1 HDPIVEYQRE
11 PIPPVV
17 SDGEFV
23 WGPNVGR
30 FDAQTYLA
38 SLGSPLEPFAGDL
51 EIWALYSSVS
61 PRVLLTVLQLRHGL
75 VRGDGAALTEGEVLA
90 AIEDTAMD
98 LAEAFYD
105 HLHTWGRRAS
115 APPDIDPMVRF
126 ADGTAATVGAA
137 SSGTYA
143 VAAGLAPRA
152 AIGRWREQLSPDSD
166 TGFSAVYGSLF
177 PVSDPLS
184 AANEITPS
192 SAPPDMLLQFPFPM
206 GAVWGYAGPHSWN
219 GGNSPPPF
227 SSLDFYAG
235 GATCSAPPGLFTVAA
250 AGGIPYRP
258 YDYRCWLEIDH
269 GAGWTTSYYHL
280 RNLFSGTG
288 ISRNNKVGTIACE
301 LCAGG
306 SSTGPHV
313 HFSLKYNGAYVS
325 LEGVKLSGWTV
336 HVGPVAYYTGWLER
350 DGQSVPPFN
359 TVVNDYHLYYGVG
372 DFSVRTYGNGSG
384 DIDRLKIRMTDTNT
398 SSSGPPADV
407 GASDF
412 TLEWWMKALPGNNRA
427 PAVTCGGNINWIYG
441 NTVLDRDRYNQDRKY
456 GVSLGDGR
464 VVFGVSGEGTGDLT
478 ICGTTD
484 VRDGAWHHVV
494 VERRRLDGF
503 MWLFVDGA
511 LQASADG
518 PDGDISYPEGAVIGS
533 YCGPSGDQPCL
544 NDPFLVL
551 AAEKHDVGPA
561 YPSFS
566 GWIDELRISNSLR
579 YASAFI
585 SPTAPFATDANT

>member
-1 HDPIVEYQRE
+1 MVEYQRE
-11 PIPPVV
+11 PIPALL

-30 FDAQTYLA
+30 FDAQAYLA
-38 SLGSPLEPFAGDL
+38 SVDSPLEPYAADL
-51 EIWALYSSVS
+51 EIWAMYSSVS
-61 PRVLLTVLQLRHGL
+61 PRVLLTVLQ
-75 VRGDGAALTEGEVLA
+75 VRYGVVKGAGAALNEGEVLA
-90 AIEDTAMD
+90 AIEDTAMG

-105 HLHTWGRRAS
+105 HLHTWGRRS
-115 APPDIDPMVRF
+115 TAPPDIDPLVRF

-143 VAAGLAPRA
+143 VAAGLAPGA
-152 AIGRWREQLSPDSD
+152 PIGRWREQLSRDSS
-166 TGFSAVYGSLF
+166 TGFTAVYGSLF
-177 PVSDPLS
+177 PGSDPLS
-184 AANEITPS
+184 ATNEITPS
-192 SAPPDMLLQFPFPM
+192 SAPPDTLLQLPFPM

-280 RNLFSGTG
+280 RNLFSGSG
-288 ISRNNKVGTIACE
+288 ISRNNKIGTIACE

-306 SSTGPHV
+306 TTTGPHV

-336 HVGPVAYYTGWLER
+336 HVGPVAYETGSLER
-350 DGQSVPPFN
+350 DGQSLPPFN
-359 TVVNDYHLYYGVG
+359 TLVNDYHVYYGVG

-398 SSSGPPADV
+398 SSTGPPADV
-407 GASDF
+407 GAQDF
-412 TLEWWMKALPGNNRA
+412 SLEWWMKSLPGDNA
-427 PAVTCGGNINWIYG
+427 SPPVTCGPNINWIYG

-456 GVSLGDGR
+456 GVSLAGGR
-464 VVFGVSGEGTGDLT
+464 VVFGVSGNGTGDLT

-484 VRDGAWHHVV
+484 LRDGAWHHVA
-494 VERRRLDGF
+494 VERRLADGF
-503 MWLFVDGA
+503 MWLFVDGV
-511 LQASADG
+511 LQASGDG
-518 PDGDISYPEGAVIGS
+518 PDGDI
-533 YCGPSGDQPCL
+533 
-544 NDPFLVL
+544 
-551 AAEKHDVGPA
+551 
-561 YPSFS
+561 
-566 GWIDELRISNSLR
+566 
-579 YASAFI
+579 
-585 SPTAPFATDANT
+585 